1 MAAYKV
7 INLDSPIESD
17 YWVDIPVRDP
27 ATNKD
32 AVDEKGRILVERHV
46 TRSVKNEELS
56 TINAAVE
63 TVNTLKEDYSTFKE
77 EVSTKVNRHDSNI
90 LTNTNNITTLTDSV
104 NNHDLQIHALYS
116 KINAIQGIDIDD
128 FKYVTETDIK
138 NIKKNYL
145 PLAGGTVTG
154 NVVFAGSVSSN
165 SPIKANLQG
174 TADRAIGDINGKALT
189 SYIANLKV
197 SGASLTVTNGAGNA
211 SNYTVDNVN
220 HATNATHATSADSAT
235 KATNATNANHAN
247 SANVATSSDIAT
259 RLKGYDNHNSIYLGW
274 DGNNLTMN
282 VDNVNST
289 KGVIITHKN
298 ISSQSVKHAT
308 NATNATKASQNASGY
323 ALANTIVKSI
333 AISGRTI
340 TVTKIDGTSYTL
352 TTQDTNTTYTK
363 LSQFANDVG
372 FITSAGSCAHA
383 KTADNATKATNADK
397 LGGYLASKY
406 VRSVIGVTPDS
417 SGNVQLGNVVAITGE
432 IKWFAFNKAP
442 NGYLVC
448 NGANVSRN
456 TYAGLFKVIG
466 TTFGRGDGS
475 TTFALPNLI
484 DKFAQGSTTV
494 GTVKSAGLPN
504 ITGKVSG
511 SDGQTYVAKGAFT
524 KAAGMA
530 ASKTQYA
537 EYNESCA
544 HIFSFSASNSNS
556 IYGKSSTVQPPA
568 LTLLP
573 CIKF

>member
-1 MAAYKV
+1 MAVYKV

-46 TRSVKNEELS
+46 TRSVKNEEMS
-56 TINAAVE
+56 TINTAVE

-90 LTNTNNITTLTDSV
+90 LTNTNSITTLTDSV

-235 KATNATNANHAN
+235 KATNATNATNANHAN
-247 SANVATSSDIAT
+247 SANVATSSEIAT
-259 RLKGYDNHNSIYLGW
+259 KLKGYDNHNSIYLGW

-282 VDNVNST
+282 VDNVAST
-289 KGVIITHKN
+289 KGVVITHKN

-308 NATNATKASQNASGY
+308 SADSAINANHAKSADSATKAINDSSNRNIVNTYALKSNYPDKIKFAWDTTFKGYVNITVDRTTWGLITSQNISNQSVKHAKSADSATNAN
-323 ALANTIVKSI
+323 N
-333 AISGRTI
+333 
-340 TVTKIDGTSYTL
+340 
-352 TTQDTNTTYTK
+352 
-363 LSQFANDVG
+363 
-372 FITSAGSCAHA
+372 
-383 KTADNATKATNADK
+383 
-397 LGGYLASKY
+397 LGGYPALKY
-406 VRSVIGVTPDS
+406 VKSVNNLTPDP
-417 SGNVQLGNVVAITGE
+417 NTGS
-432 IKWFAFNKAP
+432 IYISQVNSAVTD
-442 NGYLVC
+442 G
-448 NGANVSRN
+448 NGANIAN
-456 TYAGLFKVIG
+456 TYVKLATPQTITAQHNFSSGLKINGVKI
-466 TTFGRGDGS
+466 
-475 TTFALPNLI
+475 
-484 DKFAQGSTTV
+484 TV
-494 GTVKSAGLPN
+494 ET
-504 ITGKVSG
+504 
-511 SDGQTYVAKGAFT
+511 
-524 KAAGMA
+524 
-530 ASKTQYA
+530 
-537 EYNESCA
+537 
-544 HIFSFSASNSNS
+544 
-556 IYGKSSTVQPPA
+556 
-568 LTLLP
+568 
-573 CIKF
+573 